1 MSMKMRR
8 TSAVLGT
15 VAVGALA
22 LTACGGGAAD
32 PAPTGAVEGEISYSF
47 WGSPARAEKVDAVI
61 DLFETEFP
69 DASVSAEVS
78 EYLAYVERLTVR
90 AAGDDLACTTGMQST
105 FFATY
110 AENDVLL
117 PLDELIEAGQIDTSD
132 IPDDVMA
139 AGQIDGKQ
147 YMIPTGTFV
156 RLMAFNEEL
165 INAAGVSAPD
175 DDMSWEDWADWLNEL
190 QDGLPAGVYA
200 AENEGGT
207 MFTLT
212 SWVIGHGETMFDE
225 DGVAFSKETL
235 AEFFQYWID
244 LADDGVAIPAA
255 SIPEQNGA
263 LELTPIALGKT
274 ATGTRDI
281 PHLFIMEQALAGNGQ
296 PSAVNSV
303 SMPSESDESANVLG
317 SNGISISESCDNV
330 VTAAAYTDFFANNPD
345 AGLAFQSDNGIVTNT
360 AVQEALLE
368 DPETPE
374 GVKRNI
380 TTFQTLTES
389 EDLTTS
395 TYPEGLATLT
405 TELLRLYQS
414 AAFGE
419 ISVDDAVNE
428 FFTSADAALN

>member
-1 MSMKMRR
+1 MSTKMKR
-8 TSAVLGT
+8 TSAVLAT
-15 VAVGALA
+15 VAAGALA
-22 LTACGGGAAD
+22 LTACGGAAAK
-32 PAPTGAVEGEISYSF
+32 PTPTGEVEGEISYSF
-47 WGSPARAEKVDAVI
+47 WGSPARAEKVDAVV
-61 DLFETEFP
+61 DLFESAFP
-69 DASVSAEVS
+69 DASVSPEVA

-105 FFATY
+105 FFASY
-110 AENDVLL
+110 AQNGVLRE
-117 PLDELIEAGQIDTSD
+117 LDDLIDSGQIDTSD
-132 IPDDVMA
+132 IPEDVMA

-156 RLMAFNEEL
+156 RLMAYNEEL

-175 DDMSWEDWADWLNEL
+175 DDMSWEDWADWLHEL

-212 SWVIGHGETMFDE
+212 SWVVGHGETMFDE
-225 DGVAFSKETL
+225 DGIAFSKETL
-235 AEFFQYWID
+235 ADFFQYWID
-244 LADDGVAIPAA
+244 LADDGVAVPPAT
-255 SIPEQNGA
+255 IPEQNGA

-296 PSAVNSV
+296 PSAVKAV

-317 SNGISISESCDNV
+317 SNGIAIPENCDNV
-330 VTAAAYTDFFANNPD
+330 VTAAAYTNFFANDPE

-360 AVQEALLE
+360 AVQDALLE

-380 TTFQTLTES
+380 TTLRTLTES
-389 EDLTTS
+389 GDLTTS
-395 TYPEGLATLT
+395 TYPEGLATVT

-419 ISVDDAVNE
+419 ISVDDAVDE
-428 FFTSADAALN
+428 FFTSADSALN

>member
-1 MSMKMRR
+1 MSMKMRK
-8 TSAVLGT
+8 TSAVVAT

-22 LTACGGGAAD
+22 LTACGGGGSD
-32 PAPTGAVEGEISYSF
+32 PAPTGAIEGEISYSF
-47 WGSPARAEKVDAVI
+47 WGSPTRAEKVESI
-61 DLFETEFP
+61 IGLFETEYP
-69 DASVSAEVS
+69 DASVSAEVA

-90 AAGDDLACTTGMQST
+90 AAGDDLACATGMQST
-105 FFATY
+105 FFAGY
-110 AENDVLL
+110 AQNGVLRELDDV
-117 PLDELIEAGQIDTSD
+117 IESGQIDTSD

-156 RLMAFNEEL
+156 RLLAYNEEL
-165 INAAGVSAPD
+165 VSAAGVSAPD
-175 DDMSWEDWADWLNEL
+175 DDMNWEDWADWLHDL
-190 QDGLPAGVYA
+190 QGGLPAGVYA

-212 SWVIGHGETMFDE
+212 SWVVGHGETMFDE
-225 DGVAFSKETL
+225 DGLAFSKETL
-235 AEFFQYWID
+235 ADFFQYWID
-244 LADDGVAIPAA
+244 LAEDGVAVPPA

-296 PSAVNSV
+296 PSAVKAV
-303 SMPSESDESANVLG
+303 SMPSESDDSANVLG
-317 SNGISISESCDNV
+317 SNGISIPENCDNV
-330 VTAAAYTDFFANNPD
+330 ATAAAFTDFFANDPE

-360 AVQEALLE
+360 AVQDALLE

-380 TTFQTLTES
+380 TTLRTLTES
-389 EDLTTS
+389 GDLTTS

-419 ISVDDAVNE
+419 ISVDDAVDE
-428 FFTSADAALN
+428 FFTSAESALD